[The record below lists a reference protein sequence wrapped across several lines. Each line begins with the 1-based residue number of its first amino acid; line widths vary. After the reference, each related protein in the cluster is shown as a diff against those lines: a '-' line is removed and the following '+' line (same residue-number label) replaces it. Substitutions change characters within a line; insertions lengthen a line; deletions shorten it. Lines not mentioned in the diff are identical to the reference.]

1 MNNNDSHVH
10 QIQIVMR
17 KEMTVHGVKEV
28 ESFDEGGAVLRTA
41 AGDMS
46 VEGRDI
52 RVGVLDMDRGLV
64 TLSGF
69 SRQSPSFR
77 PSFSISFGLMKEK
90 FLIS

>member
-41 AGDMS
+41 SGDMS

-52 RVGVLDMDRGLV
+52 HVGVLDMDRGLV
-64 TLSGF
+64 TLSGTIDAVVY
-69 SRQSPSFR
+69 SDPRSE
-77 PSFSISFGLMKEK
+77 EK
-90 FLIS
+90 GSLFKRKTR